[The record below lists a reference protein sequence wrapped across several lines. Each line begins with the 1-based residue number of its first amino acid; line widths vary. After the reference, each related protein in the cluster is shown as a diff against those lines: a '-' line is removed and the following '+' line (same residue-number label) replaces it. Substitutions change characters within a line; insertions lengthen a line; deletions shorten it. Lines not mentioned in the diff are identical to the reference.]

1 MTGTPRLRQHL
12 SAFSLFC
19 CVVLAPF
26 HLSANIENL
35 QQIAI
40 PPATHLIP
48 NADVYPQN
56 FDIAQD
62 NQGYLYVANAEGLLI
77 YSGEKWQHLPL
88 PNGKLVR
95 SLAPGQGRRMY
106 VGGYDDF
113 GYTEPD
119 ATGNIVYHSLA
130 QPFLQNKDADFADI
144 WDLLVVDDAVYFRAL
159 NRLFRYDSRSG
170 DIKVWQHEGRF
181 GAILADQGEV
191 YLQFRGQGLKR
202 YQDGDF
208 VPFLLSPELH
218 LQLFELVRINDNHWL
233 ANRRDGVW
241 LEIKQDEVKRI
252 ELPDLPAGNSFFDM
266 RSIEPGVIAMVGKE
280 GVVYLLEWSSGKVSR
295 FALGADVLL
304 AVSKAP
310 QGGIFALSNHRV
322 THLAWPSPMQFL
334 NEKHGLRGTVYDIEY
349 WQSQWYVLGGAG
361 AFILPKNQQMQVFSK
376 LNWTNHEAW
385 DLLPLTNTK
394 ALLADSYSLYLLD
407 KQQQRAISHN
417 ALYPRKLIRSAFAEH
432 RVLIGTEFGLAVWAD
447 DQTGSGA
454 VILEWKELGTLV
466 SSIVEKSAG
475 EIWLGTVS
483 RGVVRLQLDAEYRN
497 ILAIDYFDAAHGL
510 DYGSSGEANLAQ
522 IDGDII
528 VSTATGLYVFNGAAF
543 EPWQSQLNT
552 LRLPGQILT
561 LAQNQAKQ
569 TLAYSYNR
577 LYYQSDSGWQQ
588 VNTAEIGRVPLQSHW
603 AGHQHWV
610 LGSGSALI
618 FLQPKAAQPNVSRP
632 GILLNTVLSGT
643 ADNLVRAQL
652 KSQQPLSVTTD
663 AQVVFK
669 FALPGLYTA
678 DTILYRAKL
687 SGLEDEFSEWNR
699 SSQISYYQ
707 LEPGQYQFEAQA
719 RDPAGNISSIAPFA
733 LTVPYPWHAT
743 WQAKILW
750 LLLAFG
756 ILWLLMRF
764 LVKARTRALS
774 KDRLRLQ
781 QMVAEQ
787 TRDLA
792 TANKRLESLANMDGL
807 TSVANRR
814 RLDTYLQMTAE
825 NCREQGRPLSILL
838 IDVDFFKQFNDRHG
852 HSKGDEVL
860 KEIAKVLSASLRR
873 SEDLLARYGGEEFS
887 AVLPGA
893 DEAAALE
900 VAEQMRHQVEKHPLG
915 VTVSIG
921 MAWTSGMQPI
931 DLQLLL
937 NQADQALYQ
946 AKHAGRNRVVQFV
959 TQGSSS

>member
-1 MTGTPRLRQHL
+1 M
-12 SAFSLFC
+12 
-19 CVVLAPF
+19 
-26 HLSANIENL
+26 
-35 QQIAI
+35 
-40 PPATHLIP
+40 
-48 NADVYPQN
+48 
-56 FDIAQD
+56 
-62 NQGYLYVANAEGLLI
+62 
-77 YSGEKWQHLPL
+77 
-88 PNGKLVR
+88 
-95 SLAPGQGRRMY
+95 
-106 VGGYDDF
+106 
-113 GYTEPD
+113 
-119 ATGNIVYHSLA
+119 
-130 QPFLQNKDADFADI
+130 
-144 WDLLVVDDAVYFRAL
+144 
-159 NRLFRYDSRSG
+159 
-170 DIKVWQHEGRF
+170 
-181 GAILADQGEV
+181 
-191 YLQFRGQGLKR
+191 
-202 YQDGDF
+202 
-208 VPFLLSPELH
+208 
-218 LQLFELVRINDNHWL
+218 
-233 ANRRDGVW
+233 
-241 LEIKQDEVKRI
+241 
-252 ELPDLPAGNSFFDM
+252 
-266 RSIEPGVIAMVGKE
+266 
-280 GVVYLLEWSSGKVSR
+280 EWSSGKVSR
-295 FALGADVLL
+295 FALGADVLR

-310 QGGIFALSNHRV
+310 QGGIFALSDHRL

-334 NEKHGLRGTVYDIEY
+334 NDKHGLRGTVYDIEY

-361 AFILPKNQQMQVFSK
+361 AFVLPKNQQMQVFSK

-385 DLLPLTNTK
+385 DLLPLSNAK

-432 RVLIGTEFGLAVWAD
+432 RVLIGTEFGLAVWVD
-447 DQTGSGA
+447 DQTGAGA
-454 VILEWKELGTLV
+454 MTLEWKELGTLV
-466 SSIVEKSAG
+466 TSIVEKSAG
-475 EIWLGTVS
+475 EIWLGTLS

-510 DYGSSGEANLAQ
+510 DYGSSADANLAQ

-528 VSTATGLYVFNGAAF
+528 ASTATGLYVFNGTTF

-561 LAQNQAKQ
+561 LAQNPAKQ

-603 AGHQHWV
+603 TGHQHWV

-632 GILLNTVLSGT
+632 GILLNTVLSGP

-652 KSQQPLSVTTD
+652 KSQQPLHVTTD

-707 LEPGQYQFEAQA
+707 LDPGQYQFEAQA

-750 LLLAFG
+750 LLLTFG

-774 KDRLRLQ
+774 KDRRRLQ

-814 RLDTYLQMTAE
+814 RLDTYLQIAAD

-860 KEIAKVLSASLRR
+860 KEIAKVLSGSLRR

-887 AVLPGA
+887 TVLPGA

-946 AKHAGRNRVVQFV
+946 AKHAGRNRVVQFAPPRS
-959 TQGSSS
+959 GS